1 MATPFD
7 MVRNRARS
15 EMLVVDVEWR
25 DGATVVQLRQE
36 LDLATVDVLRAT
48 LEGLGA
54 CRNLVLDM
62 RGLSFIDSSGL
73 HLLVELHQRSALD
86 GFELRLVAPPAP
98 VDTPIRLCGL
108 DEHLPFVSASE
119 LPLDGLAA

>member
-1 MATPFD
+1 MARPIETGHND
-7 MVRNRARS
+7 ANR

-25 DGATVVQLRQE
+25 DGAAVVQLRRE
-36 LDLATVDVLRAT
+36 LDLATVAVLRAT
-48 LEGLGA
+48 LDGLGA
-54 CRNLVLDM
+54 CRSMVLDM

-73 HLLVELHQRSALD
+73 HFLVELDQRATRD

-108 DEHLPFVSASE
+108 DEQLPFVAE
-119 LPLDGLAA
+119 LPVDGLAA

>member
-7 MVRNRARS
+7 MVRNGAKS

-25 DGATVVQLRQE
+25 DGASVVQLRRE

-48 LEGLGA
+48 LDGLGA
-54 CRNLVLDM
+54 CRSLVIDM

-73 HLLVELHQRSALD
+73 HLLVELQQRAERD
-86 GFELRLVAPPAP
+86 GLELRLVAPPAP

-108 DEHLPFVSASE
+108 DERLPFVAE
-119 LPLDGLAA
+119 LPAGGLAA